1 MKKIILVVVI
11 IFLIPTTYAQQD
23 LRIDTGKS
31 IINWQGS
38 DLLNLNTHNGTVKL
52 KNGVIRRKGI
62 LITGGEFEI
71 DMNSIINIGD
81 QYNEMLITHLKSKD
95 FFNVKKHPIAKLE
108 IINTRYINATNLD
121 VIAYL
126 TINDIRHIIQ
136 YQSTI
141 ENINN
146 QVLMKSKFVI
156 DRTLWKINYKSKNFL
171 INLKDDIISNT
182 IDFEVFVVANQDG
195 C

>member
-1 MKKIILVVVI
+1 MKKMILVLATVCITSI
-11 IFLIPTTYAQQD
+11 IHAQQE

-31 IINWQGS
+31 IINWKGS
-38 DLLNLNTHNGTVKL
+38 DLLDLNTHNGTVKF

-62 LITGGEFEI
+62 FITGGEFEV

-81 QYNEMLITHLKSKD
+81 RYNEMLITHLKSED
-95 FFNVKKHPIAKLE
+95 FFDVKKYPIAKLE

-146 QVLMKSKFVI
+146 QVLLKSKFII

-182 IDFEVFVVANQDG
+182 IDFEVVVVANQDG

>member
-1 MKKIILVVVI
+1 MKKIIIVVVI
-11 IFLIPTTYAQQD
+11 FFLIPTAYAQQE

-38 DLLNLNTHNGTVKL
+38 DLLNLNTHNGTVKF

-81 QYNEMLITHLKSKD
+81 QYNEMLITHLKSED
-95 FFNVKKHPIAKLE
+95 FFNVKKHPIVKLE

-156 DRTLWKINYKSKNFL
+156 DRTLWKINYKSKKFL

-182 IDFEVFVVANQDG
+182 IGFEVFVVANQDG

>member
-1 MKKIILVVVI
+1 MILALATVCITSIVH
-11 IFLIPTTYAQQD
+11 AQQE

-31 IINWQGS
+31 IINWKGS
-38 DLLNLNTHNGTVKL
+38 DLLDLNTHNGTVKF

-62 LITGGEFEI
+62 FITGGEFEV

-95 FFNVKKHPIAKLE
+95 FFDVKKYPIAKLE
-108 IINTRYINATNLD
+108 IINTRHINATNLD

-126 TINDIRHIIQ
+126 TINGIRHIIQ

-146 QVLMKSKFVI
+146 QIVMKSEFVI

-171 INLKDDIISNT
+171 INLKSDIISNT
-182 IDFEVFVVANQDG
+182 IDFEVLVVANQDG

>member
-1 MKKIILVVVI
+1 MKKIIIVVI
-11 IFLIPTTYAQQD
+11 FFLIPTAYAQQE

-38 DLLNLNTHNGTVKL
+38 DLLNLNTHNGTVKF

-71 DMNSIINIGD
+71 DMNSIINIGG
-81 QYNEMLITHLKSKD
+81 QYNEMLITHLKSED

-126 TINDIRHIIQ
+126 TINGIRHIIQ

-171 INLKDDIISNT
+171 VNLKDDIISNT
-182 IDFEVFVVANQDG
+182 IGFEVFVVVNQDG